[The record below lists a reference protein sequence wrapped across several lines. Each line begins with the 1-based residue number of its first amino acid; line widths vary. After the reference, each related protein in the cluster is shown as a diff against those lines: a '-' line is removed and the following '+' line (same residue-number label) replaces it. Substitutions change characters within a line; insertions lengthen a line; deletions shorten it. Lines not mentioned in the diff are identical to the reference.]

1 MDHVT
6 EFRSALVKAL
16 PSSAYLLEDDARQA
30 YESDWRGIVKNP
42 SAAILL
48 PGSTADVSAM
58 VSLCAAHGIAV
69 VPQGGNTGLAAGAVP
84 VAHLPQ
90 AVLSLRRMQAIRSID
105 PVNNTME
112 IEAGVV
118 LQTAQEEAARV
129 DRLLPL
135 SLAAEGSCQIGG
147 TIATNAGGIHVL
159 SYGSMRNL
167 VLGLEVVLPDGRIW
181 NGLRSLRKDNTGI
194 DLKHVFIGSE
204 GILGI
209 ITAAALRMLPRP
221 KKALTVL
228 AACDSAHAALRVFLE
243 AQQACGSDLTSCEYL
258 TQIGLD
264 LVLDHLPASRPPF
277 DERYPAYV
285 LMEMSSL
292 DAAADLS
299 ARLEPLLMRL
309 HEGGTVLDVA
319 VAQSESQRMAL
330 WQLRESLSEGER
342 AAGGAVKHDVAV
354 PVAAIPQTIA
364 DIEHGLP
371 KVAPGARLNIFGHLG
386 DGNLH
391 VNVMPP
397 ARVAFADFLAQARQV
412 TAFIE
417 EIVVGAGGTFSAE
430 HGIGQL
436 RVESL
441 KNHRAPLELELM
453 RAIKGAIDPRWM
465 MNPGKVLNRSN

>member
-1 MDHVT
+1 MNQVLQ
-6 EFRSALVKAL
+6 FKSALREAV
-16 PSSAYLLEDDARQA
+16 PSSAYLLEDEAQRA
-30 YESDWRGIVKNP
+30 FEADWRGIVDNP
-42 SAAILL
+42 SVAVLL
-48 PGSTADVSAM
+48 PGSTAEVSAM
-58 VSLCAAHGIAV
+58 MTLCASHDIAV

-84 VAHLPQ
+84 VRNLPQ
-90 AVLSLRRMQAIRSID
+90 VVLSLRRMNKIRSVS

-118 LQTAQEEAARV
+118 LQAAQEEAARF

-147 TIATNAGGIHVL
+147 AIATNAGGIQVL

-181 NGLRSLRKDNTGI
+181 NGMRSLRKDNTGI
-194 DLKHVFIGSE
+194 DLKQVFIGSE

-209 ITAAALRMLPRP
+209 ITAAALRIFPRP

-228 AACDSAHAALRVFLE
+228 VACDSAHNALRVFLE
-243 AQQACGSDLTSCEYL
+243 TQQVCGSDLTSCEYL
-258 TQIGLD
+258 TQAGLD
-264 LVLDHLPASRPPF
+264 LVHHHLPASRPPF
-277 DERYPAYV
+277 QENHPAYV

-292 DAAADLS
+292 DTAADLP
-299 ARLEPLLMRL
+299 ARLEPLLMQL
-309 HEGGTVLDVA
+309 HENGIVRDVI
-319 VAQSESQRMAL
+319 VAQSESQRLAL
-330 WQLRESLSEGER
+330 WQLREALSEGER

-354 PVAAIPQTIA
+354 PVAGIPQTIA
-364 DIEHGLP
+364 AIERGLP

-391 VNVMPP
+391 INVMPP
-397 ARVAFADFLAQARQV
+397 TEVAFGDFLAQARRV

-417 EIVVGAGGTFSAE
+417 ENVVGAGGTFSAE

-453 RAIKGAIDPRWM
+453 RAIKGAIDPQWM
-465 MNPGKVLNRSN
+465 MNPGKVLNQCN